1 MFGWEFPPHIAGG
14 LGTACYG
21 MTRGLA
27 RNGVEVVFV
36 MPRAYGDED
45 QRFVRVVNA
54 SDVETIGTRDHEF
67 SEELLEKVS
76 FIHIDSNMLP
86 YISPEEY
93 AAYHD
98 EFVRSG
104 RTHEWTDVWKQRYT
118 FSGKYGAN
126 LMEEVAR
133 YAMVAAQVAKDLEG
147 QFDVIHAHDWLTYF
161 AGIAAK
167 RVSGKPLV
175 VHMHATEFD
184 RSGENINRRVYAI
197 EKAGMQAA
205 DRVIAVSELT
215 RRIVIG
221 KYGIPAEKV
230 VTVHNAV
237 RFGES
242 EDAVP
247 ERAVKDKVVTFLGRI
262 TYQKGPDY
270 FVGKPLVV
278 HMHATEFDRSGEN
291 INRRVYAIE
300 KAGMQAADRVIAVSE
315 LTRRIVIGKYGIPAE
330 KVVTVHNAVRF
341 GESEDAVPERA
352 VKDKVV
358 TFLGRITYQKG
369 PDYFVEAAAKVLQ
382 RVPDVRFV
390 MAGSGDLMNHVVRR
404 VAQLG
409 IADRFHFTGFL
420 KGGEVQRMF
429 RLSDVYVMPSVSE
442 PFGISPLEA
451 MRSGVPVIISRQS
464 GVAEVLD
471 YAIKVNYWDVDALA
485 DAIYGLLTYPALGRM
500 FASKGLEEVT
510 GLKWTN
516 AAAKIKTVYETVVA
530 EANN

>member
-175 VHMHATEFD
+175 VHMHATEYD
-184 RSGENINRRVYAI
+184 RSGENVNTQVYAI
-197 EKAGMQAA
+197 ERAGMHAA
-205 DRVIAVSELT
+205 DRVIAVSNLT
-215 RRIVIG
+215 RNIVINR
-221 KYGIPAEKV
+221 YGVPAEKI

-237 RFGES
+237 RFAQNSGK
-242 EDAVP
+242 VP
-247 ERAVKDKVVTFLGRI
+247 ERGVT
-262 TYQKGPDY
+262 
-270 FVGKPLVV
+270 
-278 HMHATEFDRSGEN
+278 
-291 INRRVYAIE
+291 
-300 KAGMQAADRVIAVSE
+300 
-315 LTRRIVIGKYGIPAE
+315 
-330 KVVTVHNAVRF
+330 
-341 GESEDAVPERA
+341 
-352 VKDKVV
+352 DKVV

-369 PDYFVEAAAKVLQ
+369 PDYFVEAAAKVLK

-390 MAGSGDLMNHVVRR
+390 MAGSGDMMNHVIRR
-404 VAQLG
+404 VARLG

-420 KGGEVQRMF
+420 RGEDVHKMF
-429 RLSDVYVMPSVSE
+429 QLSDVYVMPSVSE

-451 MRSGVPVIISRQS
+451 MRSNVPVIISKQS

-471 YAIKVNYWDVDALA
+471 YAVKVDYWDVDALA
-485 DAIYGLLTYPALGRM
+485 DAIYGLIKYPALSGM

-510 GLKWTN
+510 NLKWN
-516 AAAKIKTVYETVVA
+516 DAAAKIKSVYKAVIE
-530 EANN
+530 ENKKQLK

>member
-1 MFGWEFPPHIAGG
+1 MCGWEFPPHIAGG

-221 KYGIPAEKV
+221 KYGILADKV

-242 EDAVP
+242 E
-247 ERAVKDKVVTFLGRI
+247 E
-262 TYQKGPDY
+262 
-270 FVGKPLVV
+270 
-278 HMHATEFDRSGEN
+278 
-291 INRRVYAIE
+291 
-300 KAGMQAADRVIAVSE
+300 AA
-315 LTRRIVIGKYGIPAE
+315 
-330 KVVTVHNAVRF
+330 
-341 GESEDAVPERA
+341 PERA

-382 RVPDVRFV
+382 RVSDVRFV

>member
-45 QRFVRVVNA
+45 QRFARVVNA

-104 RTHEWTDVWKQRYT
+104 RTHEWTDVWRQRYT

-242 EDAVP
+242 E
-247 ERAVKDKVVTFLGRI
+247 E
-262 TYQKGPDY
+262 
-270 FVGKPLVV
+270 
-278 HMHATEFDRSGEN
+278 
-291 INRRVYAIE
+291 
-300 KAGMQAADRVIAVSE
+300 
-315 LTRRIVIGKYGIPAE
+315 
-330 KVVTVHNAVRF
+330 
-341 GESEDAVPERA
+341 AVPERA

>member
-221 KYGIPAEKV
+221 KYGIPADKV

-242 EDAVP
+242 E
-247 ERAVKDKVVTFLGRI
+247 E
-262 TYQKGPDY
+262 
-270 FVGKPLVV
+270 
-278 HMHATEFDRSGEN
+278 
-291 INRRVYAIE
+291 
-300 KAGMQAADRVIAVSE
+300 AA
-315 LTRRIVIGKYGIPAE
+315 
-330 KVVTVHNAVRF
+330 
-341 GESEDAVPERA
+341 PERA

-516 AAAKIKTVYETVVA
+516 AAAKIRTVYETVVA